1 MIGSGMLWT
10 IVRVLVIVIG
20 GWVLG
25 VPVQFASSALAAAI
39 LVLTLMAYLPFGLIA
54 SALVLMFRT
63 AGPLPQAVT
72 YLSILLGGV
81 YYPTSVIPDWIQKL
95 SDWVPLTYALRA
107 LRRVILEGAGLRTVI
122 ADIGMVM
129 LFIAVLST
137 VACLAF
143 SIAYRYAKRAGTLAQ
158 Y

>member
-1 MIGSGMLWT
+1 
-10 IVRVLVIVIG
+10 
-20 GWVLG
+20 
-25 VPVQFASSALAAAI
+25 
-39 LVLTLMAYLPFGLIA
+39 LPFGLIA